1 MKPDLFQPLNRY
13 FDKVYVLTLP
23 HATARQDNVVR
34 VLDGLDWSY
43 FWGTDKKDFSTTQ
56 VLAEGIY
63 DDVAHKS
70 TKRTSRSMNLGEIAC
85 ALSHR
90 NIYQNMLDEG
100 HRRILILE
108 DDVLP
113 QPERIQHFD
122 SVIAQL
128 PEDWELLM
136 LGYYGHK
143 LSTPRYRL
151 QQQIYLAFHYLH
163 IANWHKVS
171 RRWIDNICMQAY
183 SPSLY
188 RIGKVLGTHAYAIS
202 AAAAEKFVAYQSP
215 VQLQAD
221 RIFNYYA
228 AQHSL
233 NAFALKDTIFT
244 LSELASDSYIQ

>member
-1 MKPDLFQPLNRY
+1 
-13 FDKVYVLTLP
+13 
-23 HATARQDNVVR
+23 
-34 VLDGLDWSY
+34 
-43 FWGTDKKDFSTTQ
+43 
-56 VLAEGIY
+56 
-63 DDVAHKS
+63 
-70 TKRTSRSMNLGEIAC
+70 MNLGEIAC

-163 IANWHKVS
+163 VANWHKVS

-202 AAAAEKFVAYQSP
+202 ASAAEKFVAYQSP

-233 NAFALKDTIFT
+233 NAFAFKDTVFT